1 MLGSDDASILTKQC
15 VREENRKINK
25 LLCDE
30 QLLIFQNVAVALK
43 PLFFVDLL
51 IMKLLG
57 EIAAPHILQSH
68 PAHHGWQ
75 PMWLPV
81 PDSKT
86 FSLLWPCR
94 LEFPVVLLDVPKTH
108 YLFELPNAM
117 DHAQSFL
124 PQEWVSDKTC
134 CSSVGRFAP
143 QYQLGKGDHLP
154 QQFQKPD
161 LSFYI
166 IYKSFKAFPP
176 LF

>member
-68 PAHHGWQ
+68 PAHHG
-75 PMWLPV
+75 
-81 PDSKT
+81 
-86 FSLLWPCR
+86 
-94 LEFPVVLLDVPKTH
+94 
-108 YLFELPNAM
+108 
-117 DHAQSFL
+117 
-124 PQEWVSDKTC
+124 
-134 CSSVGRFAP
+134 
-143 QYQLGKGDHLP
+143 
-154 QQFQKPD
+154 
-161 LSFYI
+161 
-166 IYKSFKAFPP
+166 
-176 LF
+176 